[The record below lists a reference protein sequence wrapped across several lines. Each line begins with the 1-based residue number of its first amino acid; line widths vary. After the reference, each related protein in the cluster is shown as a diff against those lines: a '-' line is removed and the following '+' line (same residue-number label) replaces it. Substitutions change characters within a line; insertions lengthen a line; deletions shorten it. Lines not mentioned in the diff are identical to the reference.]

1 MAAETFSDTE
11 ITAFKT
17 FMLANPGV
25 LEMSYGDKRYK
36 FSSLKEQAEHLAFM
50 ERRRASG
57 YTGGVRYAATSK
69 GV

>member
-1 MAAETFSDTE
+1 MAAESFSDTE

-17 FMLANPGV
+17 FMVSNPGV
-25 LEMSYGDKRYK
+25 LEMAYGDKRYK
-36 FSSLKEQAEHLAFM
+36 FASLKEQAEHLAFM

-57 YTGGVRYAATSK
+57 TTGSIRYAATSK